1 VDGLKVTGKLWEMQ
15 DMPLIDMPGAKT
27 AGA

>member
-15 DMPLIDMPGAKT
+15 DMPLIDMPGAET
-27 AGA
+27 TGA